1 MYLWEAL
8 LSNVWAS
15 VLWIAIILI
24 KKFSIQWFAVSIQC
38 PKNNQKDRVV
48 SIWHQF
54 IWLFT
59 KNGLKYTSTL
69 KKWGFKKAKHKQNK
83 LKAKPKS
90 RWQTNFLWFWISFLA
105 YLVMHL
111 SKKKNKLICLC
122 RLFEVSLFL
131 SATVLLPTSSK

>member
-8 LSNVWAS
+8 LSNVWAL

-38 PKNNQKDRVV
+38 PKSNQKDCVV
-48 SIWHQF
+48 SIW
-54 IWLFT
+54 LFT
-59 KNGLKYTSTL
+59 ENGLKYTSTL

-111 SKKKNKLICLC
+111 SKK
-122 RLFEVSLFL
+122 SLFAYVGFL
-131 SATVLLPTSSK
+131 KSHFFLVQLYFCQLLANKFSTIS